1 MKIPSVYRT
10 IQSVF
15 NCWIQKSFYN
25 DMPKMWRFTIYT
37 SGVNYILQM
46 ISDCSDAYESVD
58 NRVAH
63 LNSLIS
69 NLRKVQAITRAF
81 CESHVISIKKMDYL
95 DKQYESINTQVQK
108 WRNSLKTSS
117 EKN

>member
-1 MKIPSVYRT
+1 MKKPLVYRT

-15 NCWIQKSFYN
+15 SCWIQKSFYA

-37 SGVNYILQM
+37 SGINHILQM

-63 LNSLIS
+63 LDSLIS
-69 NLRKVQAITRAF
+69 NLRKVQTITRAF

-108 WRNSLKTSS
+108 WRNSLKVSS